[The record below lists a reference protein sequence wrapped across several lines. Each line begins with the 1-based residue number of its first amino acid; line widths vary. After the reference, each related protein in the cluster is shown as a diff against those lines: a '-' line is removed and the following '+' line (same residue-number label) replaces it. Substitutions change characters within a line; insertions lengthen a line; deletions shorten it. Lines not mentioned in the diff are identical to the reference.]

1 MKLYLQTDYI
11 FQVII
16 LSTCNVLY
24 SRSKA
29 NNYTMDSPLIS
40 SNSYYITIAD
50 IKTKLFVEFV
60 NGMLVEY

>member
-11 FQVII
+11 FQVIF

-29 NNYTMDSPLIS
+29 NNYTVDSSLIS
-40 SNSYYITIAD
+40 SNSYYITFTD
-50 IKTKLFVEFV
+50 IKTKLLIEFV
-60 NGMLVEY
+60 NGMSVEY